1 MNKDLLITTAD
12 SLLCANRGLLSPE
25 QETRLTELLAQ
36 ARETEEEDP
45 LPLELLRLVKVLE
58 LKVRDSGPDVNSFI
72 LAGQPM
78 WFTPYLRAN
87 LRNAVDALQDASEE
101 TVSFKGLTMP
111 IAMAKAALSAIELY
125 AAKSENVTE
134 AHAAAIMDLESAED
148 IERYDITVGYPDR
161 PEFQF

>member
-1 MNKDLLITTAD
+1 MNKDLLITEVD
-12 SLLCANRGLLSPE
+12 SCLCANRGLLSPE
-25 QETRLTELLAQ
+25 QETQLTQLIIA
-36 ARETEEEDP
+36 ARESEEEEP
-45 LPLELLRLVKVLE
+45 LPLELLRLAKILE
-58 LKVRDSGPDVNSFI
+58 LKVRDNSSEVNGFKI
-72 LAGQPM
+72 GGQVM
-78 WFTPYLRAN
+78 WINKYDRAN
-87 LRNAVDALQDASEE
+87 LRNAIDALQDASEE